1 MIPELTVAI
10 CTYNREKYLP
20 QVLGSILTQT
30 LCVSKFEVLLIN
42 NNSPGNTA
50 EISTNFA
57 KNHPE
62 VDFHYFLETNQ
73 GLSHARNR
81 AIKESKG
88 KYITFLD
95 DDAFIDDHYLEVL
108 LNSFNADE
116 NLAAIGGKILLHYES
131 IIPRW
136 ENNYLNSLLG
146 FYDKGDNQFYYT
158 KVSNDYPRGSN
169 MAFRNSLFDQVGMF
183 DVTLG
188 RVGGNLMGGEEKE
201 MFDRIYQNPKNKVA
215 YLPNALVWHSVPI
228 ERTTREFIIIQAKGT
243 GRSERL
249 RTLSQGKI
257 TFVKRCGIEFL
268 KWGASAILWW
278 IFLFKGQTA
287 KGNMLLVFRWWVTVG
302 LLKKKV

>member
-30 LCVSKFEVLLIN
+30 LSVLKFEVLLID
-42 NNSPGNTA
+42 NNSPGNTV

-57 KNHPE
+57 KDYPE
-62 VDFHYFLETNQ
+62 IHFHYFLETNQ

-88 KYITFLD
+88 NYITFLD

-108 LNSFNADE
+108 LNAFNADE
-116 NLAAIGGKILLHYES
+116 DLVAIGGKILLYYES
-131 IIPRW
+131 IIPAW
-136 ENNYLNSLLG
+136 ENKYLNSLLG
-146 FYDKGDNQFYYT
+146 FYDKGDLSFYYSKST
-158 KVSNDYPRGSN
+158 NDYPRGSN
-169 MAFRNSLFDQVGMF
+169 MAFRNSLFDQVGIF

-201 MFDRIYQNPKNKVA
+201 IFDRIYVNPKNKVV
-215 YLPNALVWHSVPI
+215 YLPNALVWHSVPV
-228 ERTTREFIIIQAKGT
+228 ERTTKEFIIIQAKGT

-249 RTLSQGKI
+249 RTLSQGKMAFI
-257 TFVKRCGIEFL
+257 KRCGIELF
-268 KWGASAILWW
+268 KSGASVALW
-278 IFLFKGQTA
+278 LMYLLKGQLA
-287 KGNMLLVFRWWVTVG
+287 KGNMLVVFRWWVSKG
-302 LLKKKV
+302 LMKKQ